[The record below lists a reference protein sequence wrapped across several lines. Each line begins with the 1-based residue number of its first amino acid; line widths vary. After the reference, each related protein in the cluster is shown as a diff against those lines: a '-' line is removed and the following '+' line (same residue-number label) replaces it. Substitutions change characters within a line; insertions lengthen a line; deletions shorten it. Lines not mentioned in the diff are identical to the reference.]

1 MIIDGHAHACG
12 DLLSTNGILRVLDAS
27 NADRVVLVPGEHE
40 STKTYRLPSLARW
53 IPSQEVASL
62 TNAMTRLV
70 VRMKGLTDNLE
81 ADNEKVFRLRCE
93 HPDRIIQFYWTLL
106 RDGFDADRVG
116 THLREWAFQGL
127 KLHQCWDRFSIPG
140 KAFQAAA
147 RFATENGLPIFIHLG
162 GAGQAT
168 ALARFA
174 AEHPETTF
182 VVGHLYQSGRFIRF
196 GKPVPNVYFDL
207 SCPDL
212 ISHKRL
218 GRTLSHFGADR
229 LMLGSDSPYG
239 LDNLARNIR
248 RIRTLDIPES
258 EKDLILGGNMARL
271 LGLSARGDLS

>member
-12 DLLSTNGILRVLDAS
+12 DLLRGDGIVRVLDACE
-27 NADRVVLVPGEHE
+27 ADRVVLVPGEHE
-40 STKTYRLPSLARW
+40 SAKTYRLPRLARW
-53 IPSQEVASL
+53 LPSIEVANL

-70 VRMKGLTDNLE
+70 VRMKGLTDKLE
-81 ADNEKVFRLRCE
+81 ADNKKVFRLRCE

-106 RDGFDADRVG
+106 RDGFDADRV
-116 THLREWAFQGL
+116 TSRLREWAFQGL

-140 KAFQAAA
+140 DAFRAAA
-147 RFATENGLPIFIHLG
+147 RFAGENDLPIFIHLG
-162 GAGQAT
+162 SAGQAT

-182 VVGHLYQSGRFIRF
+182 VIGHLYQSGRLIDF
-196 GKPVPNVYFDL
+196 GKPLPNVYFDL

-212 ISHKRL
+212 ISDKRL
-218 GRTLSHFGADR
+218 AKALAHFGADR

-239 LDNLARNIR
+239 QDNLARNIR
-248 RIRTLDIPES
+248 RIRALDIPEG

-271 LGLSARGDLS
+271 LELSPRGNHA